1 MSSSAPL
8 SSLSSTSTSLVVDNE
23 YSNRLST
30 KAYCFLQLVVFNE
43 HICCT
48 YCQRLF
54 HIFRLQTGRYET
66 AKKKGGGEKQR
77 RPTGQLTFIYSS
89 NWPKIRKKKKSK
101 AKPLFFWLNNA
112 KIQCKYFLRLSEKQF
127 VDAAINR
134 RYILRIREQKTRR
147 SRQLLRRK
155 EKGKWKGLIRKNLFD
170 PLNFFSLD
178 NNDHVCNNDDDDDYY
193 YYDDDTEKWY
203 QATWT
208 RGKHHTNNDGFVTNK
223 H

>member
-1 MSSSAPL
+1 MNATIIYEPS
-8 SSLSSTSTSLVVDNE
+8 
-23 YSNRLST
+23 
-30 KAYCFLQLVVFNE
+30 
-43 HICCT
+43 
-48 YCQRLF
+48 QR
-54 HIFRLQTGRYET
+54 
-66 AKKKGGGEKQR
+66 KKKKQASKFSCPHQHHYHHCHQHQHHQQQTMNTATDYQQKLIVFCSWQFLMNTFAILIVNGYSTYSGFKPVDMKLQKKRGGKQR

-155 EKGKWKGLIRKNLFD
+155 EKGK
-170 PLNFFSLD
+170 
-178 NNDHVCNNDDDDDYY
+178 
-193 YYDDDTEKWY
+193 
-203 QATWT
+203 
-208 RGKHHTNNDGFVTNK
+208 
-223 H
+223 